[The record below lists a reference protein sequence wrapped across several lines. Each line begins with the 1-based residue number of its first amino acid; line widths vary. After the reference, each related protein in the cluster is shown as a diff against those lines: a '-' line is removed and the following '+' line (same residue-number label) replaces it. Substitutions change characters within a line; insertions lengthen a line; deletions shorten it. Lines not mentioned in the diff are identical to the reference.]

1 MGYNSFFSNILAR
14 IVLLL
19 LTIFGLAWLFI
30 NQERFF
36 TLIFLGLLVILQ
48 ILLLFSYL
56 NRTNQNLARFL
67 LLLTQE
73 DTSVVLWKDKVERT
87 FQGLHHSFEKVNQEI
102 GRIRMEK
109 EKGTILLQRTMD
121 HMSTGIM
128 AADVDGRIEIINS
141 EALKIF
147 RLPRLNHLTELDQV
161 DPAFTQALVG
171 LKYDSG
177 NIQHLINEKGE
188 KLPLLVRV
196 SLLKLEE
203 KTLRIY
209 SIQNIKTELEANEIN
224 SWQKMTR
231 VLSHE
236 ISNSLTPISTLGA
249 GIHRKLSQ
257 GMRDKKGG
265 LVLNPDAADDL
276 IKSAELIEQRGNNL
290 VEFME
295 QYKSFSRLP
304 EPVLKKVG
312 VESFFESLNLFFK
325 EDMTKYGI
333 DFKVDMADA
342 TLCIHADSKLFEQ
355 AFINLIRNATEA
367 LKDQESGVIELKAG
381 MDADRKVAL
390 SISDNGPGIPVEIQS
405 QIFIPF
411 FTTKRGGSG
420 IGLSL
425 VRKVVSMSGGSIT
438 FQSEPG
444 GGTKFHI
451 SMPGC

>member
-1 MGYNSFFSNILAR
+1 MAYNSFFSNILAR
-14 IVLLL
+14 IALLL

-48 ILLLFSYL
+48 IFLLFSYL

-102 GRIRMEK
+102 SRIRMEK
-109 EKGTILLQRTMD
+109 EKGNILLQRTMD
-121 HMSTGIM
+121 HMSTGIL
-128 AADVDGRIEIINS
+128 AADVDGRIEIVNS

-147 RLPRLNHLTELDQV
+147 RIPRLNQLTELDQV

-177 NIQHLINEKGE
+177 NIIHLKNEDGG

-209 SIQNIKTELEANEIN
+209 SIQNIKTELEANEID

-236 ISNSLTPISTLGA
+236 ISNSVTPISTLGA

-257 GMRDKKGG
+257 GLRDKKGG

-290 VEFME
+290 VDFME

-325 EDMTKYGI
+325 EDMTNYGI
-333 DFKVDMADA
+333 DFKVDLADA

-444 GGTKFHI
+444 GGAKFHI

>member
-1 MGYNSFFSNILAR
+1 MAYNSFFTNILAR
-14 IVLLL
+14 ITLLL

-56 NRTNQNLARFL
+56 NRTNKNLARFL

-102 GRIRMEK
+102 SRIRMEK

-121 HMSTGIM
+121 HMSTGILV
-128 AADVDGRIEIINS
+128 ADTDGKVEIVNS
-141 EALKIF
+141 EALKVF

-161 DPAFTQALVG
+161 DPVFTQALVG

-177 NIQHLINEKGE
+177 NILHLKNEEGE

-257 GMRDKKGG
+257 GLRDKKGG
-265 LVLNPDAADDL
+265 LVLNPEAADDL

-304 EPVLKKVG
+304 EPVLQKVG

-325 EDMTKYGI
+325 EDMTNYCI
-333 DFKVDMADA
+333 DFKVDLADK
-342 TLCIHADSKLFEQ
+342 TLCIHADPKLFEQ
-355 AFINLIRNATEA
+355 AFINLIRNAMEA
-367 LKDQESGVIELKAG
+367 LKDQEAGVIELKAG
-381 MDADRKVAL
+381 TDADRKVAL

-444 GGTKFHI
+444 GGTKFYI

>member
-1 MGYNSFFSNILAR
+1 MAYNSFFSNILAR
-14 IVLLL
+14 ITLLL

-56 NRTNQNLARFL
+56 NRTNKNLARFL

-102 GRIRMEK
+102 SRIRMEK
-109 EKGTILLQRTMD
+109 EKGSILLQRTMD
-121 HMSTGIM
+121 HLSTGILV
-128 AADVDGRIEIINS
+128 ADTDGKVEIVNS
-141 EALKIF
+141 EALKVF
-147 RLPRLNHLTELDQV
+147 KLSRLNHLTELDQV
-161 DPAFTQALVG
+161 DPVFTQALVE

-177 NIQHLINEKGE
+177 NILHLKNEEGE

-257 GMRDKKGG
+257 GLRDKKGG

-295 QYKSFSRLP
+295 KYKSFSRLP
-304 EPVLKKVG
+304 EPVLQKVE
-312 VESFFESLNLFFK
+312 VESFFESLNLFFN
-325 EDMTKYGI
+325 EDMTNYGI
-333 DFKVDMADA
+333 DFKVDLADT

-381 MDADRKVAL
+381 TDADRNVAL
-390 SISDNGPGIPVEIQS
+390 SISDNGPGIPAEIQS

-444 GGTKFHI
+444 VGTTFHI
-451 SMPGC
+451 SVPE

>member
-1 MGYNSFFSNILAR
+1 MAYNSFFTNILAR
-14 IVLLL
+14 ITLLL

-73 DTSVVLWKDKVERT
+73 DTSVLLWKDKVERT

-102 GRIRMEK
+102 SRIRMEK

-121 HMSTGIM
+121 HMSTGILV
-128 AADVDGRIEIINS
+128 ADTDGKVEIVNS
-141 EALKIF
+141 EALKVF
-147 RLPRLNHLTELDQV
+147 RLPRLNYLTELDQV
-161 DPAFTQALVG
+161 DPVFTQSLVE

-177 NIQHLINEKGE
+177 NILRLKNEDGE

-257 GMRDKKGG
+257 GLRDKKGG

-325 EDMTKYGI
+325 EDMTNYGI
-333 DFKVDMADA
+333 DFKVDLADT

-355 AFINLIRNATEA
+355 AFINLIRNAMEA

-381 MDADRKVAL
+381 MDVDRKVAL

-451 SMPGC
+451 SLPE

>member
-1 MGYNSFFSNILAR
+1 MAYNSFFTNILAR
-14 IVLLL
+14 ITLLL

-73 DTSVVLWKDKVERT
+73 DTSVLLWKDKVERT

-102 GRIRMEK
+102 SRIRMEK

-121 HMSTGIM
+121 HMSTGILV
-128 AADVDGRIEIINS
+128 ADTDGKVEIVNS
-141 EALKIF
+141 EALKVF
-147 RLPRLNHLTELDQV
+147 RLPRLNYLTELDQV
-161 DPAFTQALVG
+161 DPVFTQSLVE

-177 NIQHLINEKGE
+177 NILRLKNEDGE

-257 GMRDKKGG
+257 GLRDKKGG

-304 EPVLKKVG
+304 EPVLQEVE

-325 EDMTKYGI
+325 EDMTNYGI
-333 DFKVDMADA
+333 DFKVDLADT

-355 AFINLIRNATEA
+355 AFINLIRNAMEA

-381 MDADRKVAL
+381 MDVDRKVAL

-438 FQSEPG
+438 FLSEPG
-444 GGTKFHI
+444 GGTTFHI
-451 SMPGC
+451 SLPE

>member
-1 MGYNSFFSNILAR
+1 MAYNSFFTNILAR
-14 IVLLL
+14 ITLLL

-73 DTSVVLWKDKVERT
+73 DTSVLLWKDKVERT

-102 GRIRMEK
+102 SRIRLEK

-121 HMSTGIM
+121 HMSTGILV
-128 AADVDGRIEIINS
+128 ADTDGKVEIVNS
-141 EALKIF
+141 EALKVF
-147 RLPRLNHLTELDQV
+147 RLPRLNYLTELDQV
-161 DPAFTQALVG
+161 DPVFTQSLVE

-177 NIQHLINEKGE
+177 NILRLKNEDGE

-257 GMRDKKGG
+257 GLRDKKGG

-325 EDMTKYGI
+325 EDMTNYGI
-333 DFKVDMADA
+333 DFKVDLADT

-355 AFINLIRNATEA
+355 AFINLIRNAMEA

-381 MDADRKVAL
+381 MDVDRKVAL

-451 SMPGC
+451 SLPE

>member
-1 MGYNSFFSNILAR
+1 MAYNSFFSNILAR
-14 IVLLL
+14 ITLLL

-102 GRIRMEK
+102 SRIRMEK
-109 EKGTILLQRTMD
+109 EKGTILLQRTMG
-121 HMSTGIM
+121 HMSTGILVI
-128 AADVDGRIEIINS
+128 DTDGKVEIVNS
-141 EALKIF
+141 EALKVF
-147 RLPRLNHLTELDQV
+147 RLPRLNYLTELDQV
-161 DPAFTQALVG
+161 DPAFTQSLVE

-177 NIQHLINEKGE
+177 NILHLKNEEVE

-257 GMRDKKGG
+257 GLRDKKGG

-304 EPVLKKVG
+304 EPVLQKVE

-325 EDMTKYGI
+325 EDMTTYGI
-333 DFKVDMADA
+333 DFKVDLADT
-342 TLCIHADSKLFEQ
+342 TLCIHVDSKLLEQ

-381 MDADRKVAL
+381 MNEERKVAL
-390 SISDNGPGIPVEIQS
+390 SISDNGPGIPKEIQS

-425 VRKVVSMSGGSIT
+425 VRKVVSMSAGSIT

-444 GGTKFHI
+444 GGTTFHI
-451 SMPGC
+451 SMPE

>member
-1 MGYNSFFSNILAR
+1 MAYNSFFTNILAR
-14 IVLLL
+14 ITLLL

-73 DTSVVLWKDKVERT
+73 DTSVLLWKDKVERT

-102 GRIRMEK
+102 SRIRMEK

-121 HMSTGIM
+121 HMSTGIL
-128 AADVDGRIEIINS
+128 AADAGGMIEIVNS

-147 RLPRLNHLTELDQV
+147 RLPRLNNLTELDQI
-161 DPAFTQALVG
+161 DPIFAQALVG

-177 NIQHLINEKGE
+177 NILHLKNEEGE
-188 KLPLLVRV
+188 ELPLLVRV

-257 GMRDKKGG
+257 GLRDKKGG

-304 EPVLKKVG
+304 EPVLQKVE

-325 EDMTKYGI
+325 EDMTNYGI
-333 DFKVDMADA
+333 DFKVDLADT

-381 MDADRKVAL
+381 MDVDRKVAL

-444 GGTKFHI
+444 GGTTFHI
-451 SMPGC
+451 SLPE